1 MRQKK
6 VYKRWISWHHR
17 YCSRYSRRRRWYR
30 QYYWRWYRY
39 RQRYYRG
46 RSCNWRWWR
55 GWRCWSRYGY
65 RWRWY
70 RRRTYRNRYYWQRYC
85 SRRSSHPHYGGA
97 WKVVGNTYRD
107 NKAKNNVDLSDED
120 RRVHTYK
127 VFVHPPYGGNRIYM
141 NYFKLKFFGYK

>member
-1 MRQKK
+1 MQ
-6 VYKRWISWHHR
+6 
-17 YCSRYSRRRRWYR
+17 YR

-70 RRRTYRNRYYWQRYC
+70 DDEHIEIDIIGRDIVLVE
-85 SRRSSHPHYGGA
+85 
-97 WKVVGNTYRD
+97 VVILIM
-107 NKAKNNVDLSDED
+107 V
-120 RRVHTYK
+120 
-127 VFVHPPYGGNRIYM
+127 
-141 NYFKLKFFGYK
+141 